1 MGHVQRGWRYVSART
16 AIGTVEAAME
26 EIRPVIFVVDD
37 DPAVCLALRRLIRSV
52 GLDVETFTSAHD
64 FLRTRRTSAPGCLV
78 LDIRLPDLSGL
89 NLQEQLAE
97 TGIDLPI
104 IFITGHANIPM
115 TVRAMKAGALE
126 FLTKPVNEQDLL
138 DAVQRGIERH
148 RLQLLERA
156 EISKVR
162 ARYELLTARERQIL
176 ALVVKGWLNKQIA
189 AELGRSEKTIK
200 VHRGRV
206 MLKMKAESVAE
217 LVRMAATLD
226 LRQGMA

>member
-1 MGHVQRGWRYVSART
+1 MW
-16 AIGTVEAAME
+16 
-26 EIRPVIFVVDD
+26 VIE
-37 DPAVCLALRRLIRSV
+37 R
-52 GLDVETFTSAHD
+52 
-64 FLRTRRTSAPGCLV
+64 

-97 TGIDLPI
+97 SGIDLPI

-138 DAVQRGIERH
+138 DAVQRGIETH
-148 RLQLLERA
+148 RLQLLKRA
-156 EISKVR
+156 EISKLR
-162 ARYELLTARERQIL
+162 ARYDLLTARERQIL

-200 VHRGRV
+200 VHRGQV

>member
-1 MGHVQRGWRYVSART
+1 
-16 AIGTVEAAME
+16 ME

-89 NLQEQLAE
+89 SLQEQLAE
-97 TGIDLPI
+97 SGIDLPI

-156 EISKVR
+156 EKSKVR

-189 AELGRSEKTIK
+189 AELGRSEKTVK

>member
-1 MGHVQRGWRYVSART
+1 
-16 AIGTVEAAME
+16 ME

-156 EISKVR
+156 EKSKVR

-189 AELGRSEKTIK
+189 AELGRSEKTVK

>member
-1 MGHVQRGWRYVSART
+1 
-16 AIGTVEAAME
+16 
-26 EIRPVIFVVDD
+26 
-37 DPAVCLALRRLIRSV
+37 
-52 GLDVETFTSAHD
+52 
-64 FLRTRRTSAPGCLV
+64 
-78 LDIRLPDLSGL
+78 
-89 NLQEQLAE
+89 
-97 TGIDLPI
+97 
-104 IFITGHANIPM
+104 
-115 TVRAMKAGALE
+115 MKAGALE

-156 EISKVR
+156 EKSKVR
-162 ARYELLTARERQIL
+162 TRYELLTARERQIL

>member
-1 MGHVQRGWRYVSART
+1 
-16 AIGTVEAAME
+16 ME

-97 TGIDLPI
+97 SGIDLPI

-126 FLTKPVNEQDLL
+126 FLT
-138 DAVQRGIERH
+138 
-148 RLQLLERA
+148 
-156 EISKVR
+156 
-162 ARYELLTARERQIL
+162 
-176 ALVVKGWLNKQIA
+176 
-189 AELGRSEKTIK
+189 
-200 VHRGRV
+200 
-206 MLKMKAESVAE
+206 
-217 LVRMAATLD
+217 
-226 LRQGMA
+226 

>member
-1 MGHVQRGWRYVSART
+1 
-16 AIGTVEAAME
+16 ME
-26 EIRPVIFVVDD
+26 ENRPVIFVVDD

-89 NLQEQLAE
+89 NLQEQLAK

-126 FLTKPVNEQDLL
+126 FLTKPLNEQDLL
-138 DAVQRGIERH
+138 DAVQRGVERH
-148 RLQLLERA
+148 RLQLLKRA
-156 EISKVR
+156 EISKLR
-162 ARYELLTARERQIL
+162 ARYELLTFRERQIL

-226 LRQGMA
+226 LRQGRV

>member
-1 MGHVQRGWRYVSART
+1 
-16 AIGTVEAAME
+16 ME

-156 EISKVR
+156 EKSKVR

-226 LRQGMA
+226 LRQGRV

>member
-1 MGHVQRGWRYVSART
+1 
-16 AIGTVEAAME
+16 ME

-156 EISKVR
+156 EKSKVR